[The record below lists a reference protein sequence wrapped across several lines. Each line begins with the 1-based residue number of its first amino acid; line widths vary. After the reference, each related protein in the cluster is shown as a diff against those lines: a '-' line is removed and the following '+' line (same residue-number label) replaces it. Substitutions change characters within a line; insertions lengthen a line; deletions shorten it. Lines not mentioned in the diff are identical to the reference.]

1 MFDSKLVVADN
12 LAKLVEEMLSGHKA
26 SLSRLISLVEG
37 GSDQVPVLMKLVYPR
52 LGKAHCV
59 GITGPPGS
67 GKSSLID
74 RLTGFIRNRGQT
86 VGIVCIDPTSPFSG
100 GAILGDTIRMQQHY
114 EDQGVFLRSMASRGS
129 TTGLARTVQ
138 GVIRLLDASGKDYIL
153 LETVGVGQTQ
163 MDIVNHVDTV
173 VIVLTPEAGDIIQ
186 TLKGGLLE
194 AGDIFV
200 VNKAERAG
208 ASQLVADLEY
218 VVHLRPR
225 EWRVPVL
232 TTQVVN
238 NIGVED
244 VYEAIDTHRERINET
259 GELLRHRRK
268 QRQDEF
274 TDMVKWKMVDSFEQF
289 VQKNGEFTSYLKKV
303 GSGEI
308 DPYSASEAVVKL
320 LYNILS
326 Q

>member
-1 MFDSKLVVADN
+1 MVDN
-12 LAKLVEEMLSGHKA
+12 LPKLVEDMLSGHKV
-26 SLSRLISLVEG
+26 SLSRLISLVES

-74 RLTGFIRNRGQT
+74 RLTSFIRNRGQT

-100 GAILGDTIRMQQHY
+100 GAILGDTIRMQRHY

-138 GVIRLLDASGKDYIL
+138 GVIRLLDASSKDYIL

-186 TLKGGLLE
+186 TLKGGVLE

-200 VNKAERAG
+200 VNKAERPG
-208 ASQLVADLEY
+208 TSQLVADLEY
-218 VVHLRPR
+218 VMHLRPR
-225 EWRVPVL
+225 EWCVPIL
-232 TTQVVN
+232 TTQVIN
-238 NIGVED
+238 NVGIED
-244 VYEAIDTHRERINET
+244 VCEAIDLHRKRINET

-268 QRQDEF
+268 QRQEEF
-274 TDMVKWKMVDSFEQF
+274 RDMVKGKIADSLEQF
-289 VQKNGEFTSYLKKV
+289 VQKNSKFTSCLKKV
-303 GSGEI
+303 GNGEI
-308 DPYSASEAVVKL
+308 DPYSASEDVVKL
-320 LYNILS
+320 LCNILS